1 MTHRQLRSERQ
12 LPAGHGGKARGVTV
26 LKACFLGTRVDR
38 GREVEHVEQIHNQAQ
53 VLAAADEGVEIVLRP
68 QVEVEVVRAA

>member
-1 MTHRQLRSERQ
+1 
-12 LPAGHGGKARGVTV
+12 
-26 LKACFLGTRVDR
+26 
-38 GREVEHVEQIHNQAQ
+38 